1 VRLVSSS
8 KGSEDSQSFLGNSR
22 TISPFQ
28 SVVNGKNRLNS
39 AILYNASGGRST
51 KEVIEL
57 MGNKFLRIDDRAA
70 LDNLITDSKQ
80 KPVIVFKHSNACS
93 ISSRAYR
100 EMEKVQ
106 DQVNILEVQSAREV
120 SRELA
125 NLTGVRHETP
135 QVIVLRDG
143 KAVWNASHF
152 DVQAGAVA
160 KAVETNS

>member
-1 VRLVSSS
+1 
-8 KGSEDSQSFLGNSR
+8 
-22 TISPFQ
+22 
-28 SVVNGKNRLNS
+28 
-39 AILYNASGGRST
+39 
-51 KEVIEL
+51 
-57 MGNKFLRIDDRAA
+57 MGNKFLEIDDLTA
-70 LDNLITDSKQ
+70 LDNLLTNSRQ

-100 EMEKVQ
+100 EMEKVEA
-106 DQVNILEVQSAREV
+106 DVNILVVQSAREV

-152 DVQAGAVA
+152 DVQAGAVVE
-160 KAVETNS
+160 AVESHR

>member
-1 VRLVSSS
+1 
-8 KGSEDSQSFLGNSR
+8 
-22 TISPFQ
+22 
-28 SVVNGKNRLNS
+28 
-39 AILYNASGGRST
+39 
-51 KEVIEL
+51 
-57 MGNKFLRIDDRAA
+57 MGNRFLEIDDRTAVES
-70 LDNLITDSKQ
+70 LLTDSNQ
-80 KPVIVFKHSNACS
+80 KPVIVFKHSNACP

-100 EMEKVQ
+100 EMEKVEA
-106 DQVNILEVQSAREV
+106 DVNILVVQMAREV

-160 KAVETNS
+160 EAVESHR

>member
-1 VRLVSSS
+1 
-8 KGSEDSQSFLGNSR
+8 
-22 TISPFQ
+22 
-28 SVVNGKNRLNS
+28 
-39 AILYNASGGRST
+39 
-51 KEVIEL
+51 
-57 MGNKFLRIDDRAA
+57 MGNNFFKIDDRAA
-70 LDNLITDSKQ
+70 LDGLLTDSKQ

-100 EMEKVQ
+100 EMEKV
-106 DQVNILEVQSAREV
+106 DGQVNILEVQSAREI

-152 DVQAGAVA
+152 DVQAAAVA
-160 KAVETNS
+160 KAVASHS

>member
-1 VRLVSSS
+1 
-8 KGSEDSQSFLGNSR
+8 
-22 TISPFQ
+22 
-28 SVVNGKNRLNS
+28 
-39 AILYNASGGRST
+39 
-51 KEVIEL
+51 
-57 MGNKFLRIDDRAA
+57 MGNRFLEIDDRTA
-70 LDNLITDSKQ
+70 LESLMSDSKQ

-100 EMEKVQ
+100 EMEKVEA
-106 DQVNILEVQSAREV
+106 DVNILVVQLAREV

-160 KAVETNS
+160 EAVESHR

>member
-1 VRLVSSS
+1 
-8 KGSEDSQSFLGNSR
+8 
-22 TISPFQ
+22 
-28 SVVNGKNRLNS
+28 
-39 AILYNASGGRST
+39 
-51 KEVIEL
+51 
-57 MGNKFLRIDDRAA
+57 MGNRFFEIDDRAA
-70 LDNLITDSKQ
+70 LESLITDSKQ

-106 DQVNILEVQSAREV
+106 ADVNILVVQLAREI

-152 DVQAGAVA
+152 EVQAVAVA
-160 KAVETNS
+160 EAFESHR